1 MSQLSDGCEFGEVL
15 AEEREVVGLFEV
27 VEAVVDVVRLLAVED
42 HPQVLLEV
50 CEGVIEHRL
59 RGQGRVVA
67 GGLR

>member
-1 MSQLSDGCEFGEVL
+1 M
-15 AEEREVVGLFEV
+15 VGLFEV